1 MAIASLCVPPSREKR
16 FSGVHCFLLGLQSS
30 TPSPFPCAF
39 LPSFLPSF
47 LPLLFS
53 SLLFSH
59 THTHRRRPTDLPRLL
74 IFPSDSDSLLL
85 HVTAFVLDC
94 FFLAVLFF
102 LLSVCLRDSTRF
114 LLFLLFPRCSKCV
127 PVFVFFPPPTPFKRN

>member
-1 MAIASLCVPPSREKR
+1 VSGDRVSLCSTSREKR

-47 LPLLFS
+47 LFS
-53 SLLFSH
+53 SLLFPSCAH
-59 THTHRRRPTDLPRLL
+59 VDVGPLTFLTSSSFPVTPTPSFARHRVRFRLL
-74 IFPSDSDSLLL
+74 
-85 HVTAFVLDC
+85 
-94 FFLAVLFF
+94 FLAVLFF
-102 LLSVCLRDSTRF
+102 LLSVCLWDRTRF

-127 PVFVFFPPPTPFKRN
+127 RVPLPAPPCSFKRN